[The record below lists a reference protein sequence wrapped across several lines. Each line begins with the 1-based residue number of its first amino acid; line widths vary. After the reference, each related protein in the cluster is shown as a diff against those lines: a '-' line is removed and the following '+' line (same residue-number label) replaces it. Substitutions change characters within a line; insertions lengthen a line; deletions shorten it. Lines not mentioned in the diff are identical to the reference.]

1 MTWDDAKRT
10 QAKADQER
18 IQRWRETTPKV
29 LQDAIQAGWNGTAT
43 DQQKRLL
50 KNWVT
55 ARVMGASIES
65 SELLLAHL
73 DAKKRGK

>member
-1 MTWDDAKRT
+1 VTLWGQNRSGKAGDPDAV
-10 QAKADQER
+10 
-18 IQRWRETTPKV
+18 QRWTETTPKV

-43 DQQKRLL
+43 AQQKRLL